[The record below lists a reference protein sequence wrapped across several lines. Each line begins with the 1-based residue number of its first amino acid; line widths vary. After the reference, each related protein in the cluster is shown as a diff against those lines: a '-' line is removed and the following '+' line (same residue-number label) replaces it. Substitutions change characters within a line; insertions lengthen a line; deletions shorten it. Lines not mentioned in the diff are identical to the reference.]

1 MLSLLE
7 DRLSKGKK
15 FKLFPRTDVLSG
27 KDERSAEVFR
37 ARTHEDG
44 RALFLQKCLER
55 GEIYTLV
62 ADPELNIRLT
72 ELFRT
77 VRTSFEEGGANTLF
91 LALGFLKWQ
100 QKDGPRDC
108 LAPVLLI
115 PVSLRRKSDGGFQP
129 CSA

>member
-91 LALGFLKWQ
+91 LALGF
-100 QKDGPRDC
+100 
-108 LAPVLLI
+108 
-115 PVSLRRKSDGGFQP
+115 
-129 CSA
+129 